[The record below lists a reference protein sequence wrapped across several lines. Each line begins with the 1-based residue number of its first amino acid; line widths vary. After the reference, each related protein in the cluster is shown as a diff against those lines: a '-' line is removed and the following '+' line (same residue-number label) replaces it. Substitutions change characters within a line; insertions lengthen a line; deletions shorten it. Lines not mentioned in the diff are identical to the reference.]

1 LILTNKKF
9 FFRDEHNTLTAE
21 YTKATATYKAAHENH
36 IMVKQFA
43 RKIREEKIKLLQ
55 ENEKLQVFNLFP
67 ILYLMGIF

>member
-1 LILTNKKF
+1 M
-9 FFRDEHNTLTAE
+9 H
-21 YTKATATYKAAHENH
+21 KAAHENH

-43 RKIREEKIKLLQ
+43 RKIRDEKIKLLQ